1 MERTLVILKP
11 STVQRGLIG
20 EIIARFER
28 KGLRIVGTKMTRL
41 TEEILEEHYA
51 HLVGKS
57 FFDGIKHSMMV
68 TPVLVMCLEGVDAVD
83 TVHAL
88 AGPTN
93 SRKAQPGTIRGDFSM
108 SYQENIVHTSDS
120 LESAALELKRF
131 FKPEE
136 IFDYKRITFEALYAP
151 TES

>member
-1 MERTLVILKP
+1 
-11 STVQRGLIG
+11 
-20 EIIARFER
+20 
-28 KGLRIVGTKMTRL
+28 
-41 TEEILEEHYA
+41 
-51 HLVGKS
+51 
-57 FFDGIKHSMMV
+57 
-68 TPVLVMCLEGVDAVD
+68 
-83 TVHAL
+83 
-88 AGPTN
+88 
-93 SRKAQPGTIRGDFSM
+93 

>member
-93 SRKAQPGTIRGDFSM
+93 SRKAQPGTI
-108 SYQENIVHTSDS
+108 
-120 LESAALELKRF
+120 
-131 FKPEE
+131 
-136 IFDYKRITFEALYAP
+136 
-151 TES
+151 